1 MSRSTSLRVKEG
13 IMDNDGRGRS
23 LHRPTLLRVTLAMGG
38 LLCLPMTTT
47 AQGPGV
53 QGGQWTFLGG
63 DAWHTR
69 YTTADQIDA
78 SNFGNLKVAWRFDAK
93 SFGPSTSRATP
104 SYVEGKLITV
114 TGERRHVVALDPA
127 TGELRWSFTE
137 PNTFR
142 HEYSMRKGYG
152 KGVAYAKIDGR
163 GVVYITTPGFFL
175 HALDAETGRPLENWG
190 RPVNIAG
197 FPKSGSVD
205 LVWDLIQD
213 WGRWQEWK
221 KPYDP
226 YRGIPLELGYITSS
240 SPPIVVNG
248 VVVVGNSA
256 EQGYNQTRK
265 EMVPGDI
272 LAYDARTGAFK
283 WKFHVIPRPG
293 EFGHETWENDA
304 WKWTGDVSSWAPMS
318 ADPELGLVYIP
329 TNGPTMD
336 FYGGFR
342 PGDTLFSTS
351 LIALDVRTGKR
362 KWHYQLVHHDIWNYD
377 TPTAPLLMDV
387 TVSGKRIKGIF
398 QATKQG
404 WVYALDRETG
414 KPIWPIEERPVP
426 ASTVPGEK
434 LSPTQPFPTK
444 PPPFELQGRK
454 EEQLIDYTP
463 EIRQKALEYA
473 RANNL
478 FVPLFNPPVVADS
491 PDADRPGAGVSCPG
505 GNGGANI
512 YSPAVADPVSGRDVR
527 RVEQRLRGLHP
538 HARCEVPVRGQ
549 EPDRHH
555 RLRVVSCGRS
565 RAGSAPRTGEAG
577 AGDPR
582 WALHLEGTGGPHYR
596 HRHEHGRARLGD
608 SQWGCGGGS
617 PEGHPRSPP
626 APRGSRGPGQSWP
639 TWLSGHGGHAN
650 PAHHGRPN
658 QRRDLEPLC
667 PGQTHGC
674 PGGSRQDSRC
684 DGVWPVELDAR
695 GEAICPRAAS
705 GRSGGDGAAWF
716 PGPNATGSSL
726 RDSGGRR
733 GSVRFVLLTE
743 PLPAE
748 HAALSVR
755 GTAPRRAAGRLG
767 RLAHR
772 GQDAGDVC
780 RVFHHASPAGRETAA
795 RSSSGKDRR

>member
-1 MSRSTSLRVKEG
+1 
-13 IMDNDGRGRS
+13 MDNDGCGRPS
-23 LHRPTLLRVTLAMGG
+23 PGSTLLRVTLAMGG
-38 LLCLPMTTT
+38 LLCLPMTTS

-78 SNFGNLKVAWRFDAK
+78 SNFGDLKLAWRFDAR

-104 SYVEGKLITV
+104 SYVEGRLITV
-114 TGERRHVVALDPA
+114 TGERRHVIALDPA

-163 GVVYITTPGFFL
+163 GVVYIASPGFFL

-190 RPVNIAG
+190 RPVNIPG

-205 LVWDLIQD
+205 MVWDLIQD

-304 WKWTGDVSSWAPMS
+304 WKWTGDVSSWAPLS

-329 TNGPTMD
+329 TNGPTLD

-342 PGDTLFSTS
+342 PGNTLFSTS

-377 TPTAPLLMDV
+377 TPTAPVLMDV
-387 TVSGKRIKGIF
+387 TVDGKRIKGIF

-426 ASTVPGEK
+426 ASKVPGEK
-434 LSPTQPFPTK
+434 LSPTQPIPD
-444 PPPFELQGRK
+444 Q
-454 EEQLIDYTP
+454 
-463 EIRQKALEYA
+463 ALA
-473 RANNL
+473 LR
-478 FVPLFNPPVVADS
+478 S
-491 PDADRPGAGVSCPG
+491 AGT
-505 GNGGANI
+505 NGGAPHRLHPGDPEEGARVRAGEQPLR
-512 YSPAVADPVSGRDVR
+512 PALQSARGRGQPGRWLAGRRPVLSGRERRRQHLQPRRGRPGVGRDVR
-527 RVEQRLRGLHP
+527 RFEQPMRRV
-538 HARCEVPVRGQ
+538 HAHAGSNVAAQREG
-549 EPDRHH
+549 PDRHH
-555 RLRVVSCGRS
+555 PLRVVSRS
-565 RAGSAPRTGEAG
+565 RCRGRPPRTDEPGT
-577 AGDPR
+577 GDPR
-582 WALHLEGTGGPHYR
+582 WAFHMEGTGGPHYR
-596 HRHEHGRARLGD
+596 HRHEHRPARLGD
-608 SQWGCGGGS
+608 SQRGCGPGGA
-617 PEGHPRSPP
+617 EDDPRSPP
-626 APRGSRGPGQSWP
+626 APRGCRGPDQSRP
-639 TWLSGHGGHAN
+639 TRA
-650 PAHHGRPN
+650 
-658 QRRDLEPLC
+658 
-667 PGQTHGC
+667 
-674 PGGSRQDSRC
+674 SRS
-684 DGVWPVELDAR
+684 W
-695 GEAICPRAAS
+695 
-705 GRSGGDGAAWF
+705 W
-716 PGPNATGSSL
+716 SL
-726 RDSGGRR
+726 Q
-733 GSVRFVLLTE
+733 
-743 PLPAE
+743 P
-748 HAALSVR
+748 
-755 GTAPRRAAGRLG
+755 
-767 RLAHR
+767 
-772 GQDAGDVC
+772 C
-780 RVFHHASPAGRETAA
+780 
-795 RSSSGKDRR
+795 